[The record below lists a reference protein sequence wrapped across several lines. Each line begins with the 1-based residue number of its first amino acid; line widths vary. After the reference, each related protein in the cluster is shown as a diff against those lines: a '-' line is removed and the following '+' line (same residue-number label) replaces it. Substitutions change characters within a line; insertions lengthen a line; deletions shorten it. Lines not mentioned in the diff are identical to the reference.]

1 MKLIG
6 TIFSTHKVK
15 KLFEAENYT
24 AQEFR
29 DFMKSGGPIDSRHHD
44 RVMYI
49 LTEGQIQIIEKR

>member
-24 AQEFR
+24 KEEF
-29 DFMKSGGPIDSRHHD
+29 FELTKKGKPLQSRHHSNI
-44 RVMYI
+44 MYQ
-49 LTEGQIQIIEKR
+49 LTGGQIQIIEKR